1 MVIKFHLDESESMPG
16 AVARG
21 LRTRGRDVTMPAE
34 VGLLSASDEAHL
46 EFTRKEGRLLVTAD
60 DDFLALAAEMTDHAG
75 IAYWSKKRHFG
86 QLILALDE
94 LCFEVTAEE
103 AQGKVF
109 FF

>member
-1 MVIKFHLDESESMPG
+1 MS
-16 AVARG
+16 RC
-21 LRTRGRDVTMPAE
+21 PAE

-103 AQGKVF
+103 ARGNVF